1 MQFTFEL
8 QKANCVPKKN
18 PDRHANAWYALIFFQ
33 IDTNIYK
40 INKMKLSRY
49 ALYMYDYSILLL
61 IKVHYP
67 RSANHRHSVI
77 VMKL

>member
-1 MQFTFEL
+1 
-8 QKANCVPKKN
+8 
-18 PDRHANAWYALIFFQ
+18 
-33 IDTNIYK
+33 
-40 INKMKLSRY
+40 MKLSQY

-67 RSANHRHSVI
+67 RFANHRHSVI

>member
-1 MQFTFEL
+1 
-8 QKANCVPKKN
+8 
-18 PDRHANAWYALIFFQ
+18 
-33 IDTNIYK
+33 
-40 INKMKLSRY
+40 MKLSRY

-77 VMKL
+77 VMKLLCYSRFLKSSITCFSPLIVVFFCCDIIKRLNTRAAILIL